1 MSTKRENKPINNSKI
16 QHWIK
21 TFQLEITKRTAPVYR
36 YIKRKAKNVYVPG
49 FQRINLYQVIKFL
62 FKQLNTI
69 GLYDRASA
77 ISFNLIMALPA
88 GFLFLFTIIP
98 YFPKTF
104 KVKKQI
110 LSLFKDI
117 APNSSTYKFILDII
131 NDLLSQHVGIFSFG
145 FILLLFYAS
154 NAMTGIIRSF
164 DKSIMQNK
172 PFFLHQRMRAIRLT
186 IILILLV
193 FASLIV
199 LIGQDQLTT
208 LLREVFDI
216 KRKAILPYWNTLRWL
231 IIILLL
237 FFGNAFIYKY
247 APLVKEKW
255 PLASPGSLL
264 STTLMLITTGGFS
277 YWVNNFSSYNK
288 IYGSIGTVLV
298 VMTLVYIN
306 ALILLIGFELNVSIE
321 VLKKE
326 QEQIDYF
333 N

>member
-1 MSTKRENKPINNSKI
+1 MNQFLNIILKI
-16 QHWIK
+16 VNPFYLFLKQ
-21 TFQLEITKRTAPVYR
+21 
-36 YIKRKAKNVYVPG
+36 KAKAIYIPG
-49 FQRINLYQVIKFL
+49 FQHVNLYQVLSFVY
-62 FKQLNTI
+62 KQLNTI

-88 GFLFLFTIIP
+88 GFLFLFSIIP
-98 YFPKTF
+98 YFPKAF

-110 LSLFKDI
+110 LSVFKDI
-117 APNSSTYKFILDII
+117 APNSSTYKFIMEII

-145 FILLLFYAS
+145 FLLLLFYAS

-193 FASLIV
+193 FASLLV
-199 LIGQDQLTT
+199 LIGQDQLTR

-216 KRKAILPYWNTLRWL
+216 KRKTIVPYWNSIRWA

-247 APLVKEKW
+247 APLIKEKW
-255 PLASPGSLL
+255 PLNSPGALL
-264 STTLMLITTGGFS
+264 STLLMLITSLGFS
-277 YWVNNFSSYNK
+277 YWVNNFSSYSK

-298 VMTLVYIN
+298 VMTLIYLN
-306 ALILLIGFELNVSIE
+306 SLILLIGFELNVSIE

-326 QEQIDYF
+326 QNQLDLL
-333 N
+333 

>member
-1 MSTKRENKPINNSKI
+1 
-16 QHWIK
+16 
-21 TFQLEITKRTAPVYR
+21 
-36 YIKRKAKNVYVPG
+36 
-49 FQRINLYQVIKFL
+49 
-62 FKQLNTI
+62 
-69 GLYDRASA
+69 
-77 ISFNLIMALPA
+77 MALPA
-88 GFLFLFTIIP
+88 AFLFLFSIIP

-104 KVKKQI
+104 KIKKQI
-110 LSLFKDI
+110 LSVFKDI
-117 APNSSTYKFILDII
+117 APNSSTYKFILEII

-145 FILLLFYAS
+145 FLLLLFYAS

-193 FASLIV
+193 FASLLV
-199 LIGQDQLTT
+199 LIGQDQLTR

-216 KRKAILPYWNTLRWL
+216 KRKTIVPYWNLVRWSV
-231 IIILLL
+231 IILLL

-247 APLVKEKW
+247 APLIKEKW
-255 PLASPGSLL
+255 SLMSPGALL
-264 STTLMLITTGGFS
+264 STLLMLITTLGFS
-277 YWVNNFSSYNK
+277 YWVNHFSSYNK

-326 QEQIDYF
+326 QNQLDLL
-333 N
+333 

>member
-1 MSTKRENKPINNSKI
+1 MYLFLK
-16 QHWIK
+16 Q
-21 TFQLEITKRTAPVYR
+21 
-36 YIKRKAKNVYVPG
+36 KAKTIYIPG
-49 FQRINLYQVIKFL
+49 FQHVNLYQVLSFVY
-62 FKQLNTI
+62 KQLNTL

-88 GFLFLFTIIP
+88 GFLFLFSIIP
-98 YFPKTF
+98 YFPKAF
-104 KVKKQI
+104 KIKKQI
-110 LSLFKDI
+110 LSEFKDI
-117 APNSSTYKFILDII
+117 APNSSTYKFIMEII

-145 FILLLFYAS
+145 FLLLLFYAS

-193 FASLIV
+193 FASLLV
-199 LIGQDQLTT
+199 LIGQDQLTR

-216 KRKAILPYWNTLRWL
+216 KRKTIVPYWNSVRWAV
-231 IIILLL
+231 IILLL

-247 APLVKEKW
+247 APLIKERW
-255 PLASPGSLL
+255 PLNSPGALL
-264 STTLMLITTGGFS
+264 STLLMLITTLGFS
-277 YWVNNFSSYNK
+277 YWVNNFSSYSK

-298 VMTLVYIN
+298 VMTLIYLN
-306 ALILLIGFELNVSIE
+306 SLILLIGFELNVSIE

-326 QEQIDYF
+326 QNQLDLL
-333 N
+333 

>member
-1 MSTKRENKPINNSKI
+1 MLKQIKSAFLTLIKPL
-16 QHWIK
+16 
-21 TFQLEITKRTAPVYR
+21 FLFL
-36 YIKRKAKNVYVPG
+36 KRKTKVIYIPG
-49 FQRINLYQVIKFL
+49 FERVNLYQVIKFL
-62 FKQLNTI
+62 FKQLNTL

-88 GFLFLFTIIP
+88 GFLFLFSIIP
-98 YFPKTF
+98 YFPSTF

-110 LSLFKDI
+110 LSVFKDI
-117 APNSSTYKFILDII
+117 SPNSSTYKFILDII

-145 FILLLFYAS
+145 FLLLLFYAS

-193 FASLIV
+193 FASLLV

-208 LLREVFDI
+208 LLIEVFDI
-216 KRKAILPYWNTLRWL
+216 KRKTIVPYWNSVRWGV
-231 IIILLL
+231 IILLL

-247 APLVKEKW
+247 APLIKEKW
-255 PLASPGSLL
+255 SLMSPGALL
-264 STTLMLITTGGFS
+264 STLLMLLTTLGFS
-277 YWVNNFSSYNK
+277 YWVNHFSSYNK

-326 QEQIDYF
+326 Q
-333 N
+333 NN

>member
-1 MSTKRENKPINNSKI
+1 MNKFLTILLNTSKL
-16 QHWIK
+16 
-21 TFQLEITKRTAPVYR
+21 FLNPLFLFF
-36 YIKRKAKNVYVPG
+36 KRKTKAIYIPG
-49 FQRINLYQVIKFL
+49 FQHVNLYQVLSFVY
-62 FKQLNTI
+62 KQLNTL

-88 GFLFLFTIIP
+88 GFLFLFSIIP
-98 YFPKTF
+98 YFPKAF

-110 LSLFKDI
+110 LSVFKDI
-117 APNSSTYKFILDII
+117 APNSSTYKFIMEII

-145 FILLLFYAS
+145 FLLLLFYAS

-193 FASLIV
+193 FASLLV
-199 LIGQDQLTT
+199 LIGQDQLTR

-216 KRKAILPYWNTLRWL
+216 KRKTIVPYWNSVRWA

-247 APLVKEKW
+247 APLIKERW
-255 PLASPGSLL
+255 PLNSPGALL
-264 STTLMLITTGGFS
+264 STLLMLITTLGFS
-277 YWVNNFSSYNK
+277 YWVNNFSSYSK

-298 VMTLVYIN
+298 VMTLIYLN
-306 ALILLIGFELNVSIE
+306 SLILLIGFELNVSIE

-326 QEQIDYF
+326 QNQLDLL
-333 N
+333 

>member
-1 MSTKRENKPINNSKI
+1 MNLFQS
-16 QHWIK
+16 IK
-21 TFQLEITKRTAPVYR
+21 NTFFTVSRPPFLFL
-36 YIKRKAKNVYVPG
+36 KRKAKGIYIPG
-49 FQRINLYQVIKFL
+49 FQHVNLYQVIKFL
-62 FKQLNTI
+62 FKQLNTL

-88 GFLFLFTIIP
+88 GFLFLFSIIP
-98 YFPKTF
+98 YFPSTF

-110 LSLFKDI
+110 LSVFKDI

-131 NDLLSQHVGIFSFG
+131 NDLLSQHVGVFSFG
-145 FILLLFYAS
+145 FLLLLFYAS

-186 IILILLV
+186 IMLILLV
-193 FASLIV
+193 FASILV

-208 LLREVFDI
+208 LLREVFEI
-216 KRKAILPYWNTLRWL
+216 KRKTIVPYWNTVRWGV
-231 IIILLL
+231 IVLLL

-247 APLVKEKW
+247 APLIKEKW
-255 PLASPGSLL
+255 SLMSPGALL
-264 STTLMLITTGGFS
+264 STLLMLITTLGFS
-277 YWVNNFSSYNK
+277 YWVNHFSSYNK

-326 QEQIDYF
+326 QNQLDTL
-333 N
+333 

>member
-1 MSTKRENKPINNSKI
+1 LFLK
-16 QHWIK
+16 Q
-21 TFQLEITKRTAPVYR
+21 
-36 YIKRKAKNVYVPG
+36 KAKTIYIPG
-49 FQRINLYQVIKFL
+49 FQHVNLYQVLSFVY
-62 FKQLNTI
+62 KQLNTL

-88 GFLFLFTIIP
+88 GFLFLFSIIP
-98 YFPKTF
+98 YFPKAF
-104 KVKKQI
+104 KIKKQI
-110 LSLFKDI
+110 LSVFKDI
-117 APNSSTYKFILDII
+117 APNSSTYKFIMEII

-145 FILLLFYAS
+145 FLLLLFYAS

-193 FASLIV
+193 FASLLV
-199 LIGQDQLTT
+199 LIGQDQLTR

-216 KRKAILPYWNTLRWL
+216 KRKTIVPYWNSVRWAV
-231 IIILLL
+231 IILLL

-247 APLVKEKW
+247 APLIKERW
-255 PLASPGSLL
+255 PLNSPGALL
-264 STTLMLITTGGFS
+264 STLLMLITTLGFS
-277 YWVNNFSSYNK
+277 YWVNNFSSYSK

-298 VMTLVYIN
+298 VMTLIYLN
-306 ALILLIGFELNVSIE
+306 SLILLIGFELNVSIE

-326 QEQIDYF
+326 QNQLDLL
-333 N
+333 

>member
-1 MSTKRENKPINNSKI
+1 MKKSLQHIAKKI
-16 QHWIK
+16 QL
-21 TFQLEITKRTAPVYR
+21 TLLPLFQYLAQ
-36 YIKRKAKNVYVPG
+36 KAKKIYIPG
-49 FQRINLYQVIKFL
+49 FQKVNLYQVLRFL
-62 FKQLNTI
+62 FKQLNTL

-117 APNSSTYKFILDII
+117 APNSSTYRFLLDII

-216 KRKAILPYWNTLRWL
+216 QRKTILPYWNTLRWL

-255 PLASPGSLL
+255 PLASPGALL

-321 VLKKE
+321 LLKKE
-326 QEQIDYF
+326 QDQVDYF

>member
-1 MSTKRENKPINNSKI
+1 MKKSLQHIAKKI
-16 QHWIK
+16 QL
-21 TFQLEITKRTAPVYR
+21 TLLPLFQYLAQ
-36 YIKRKAKNVYVPG
+36 KAKKIYIPG
-49 FQRINLYQVIKFL
+49 FQKINLYQVLRFL
-62 FKQLNTI
+62 FKQLNTL

-110 LSLFKDI
+110 LSIFKDI
-117 APNSSTYKFILDII
+117 APNSSTYRFLLDII

-216 KRKAILPYWNTLRWL
+216 QRKTILPYWNTLRWL

-255 PLASPGSLL
+255 PLASPGALL

-321 VLKKE
+321 LLKKE
-326 QEQIDYF
+326 QDQVDYF

>member
-1 MSTKRENKPINNSKI
+1 LNQFLNILLKI
-16 QHWIK
+16 VNPLYLFLKQ
-21 TFQLEITKRTAPVYR
+21 
-36 YIKRKAKNVYVPG
+36 KAKAIYIPG
-49 FQRINLYQVIKFL
+49 FQHVNLYQVLSFVY
-62 FKQLNTI
+62 KQLNTL

-88 GFLFLFTIIP
+88 GFLFLFSIIP
-98 YFPKTF
+98 YFPKAF
-104 KVKKQI
+104 KIKKQI
-110 LSLFKDI
+110 LSVFKDI
-117 APNSSTYKFILDII
+117 APNSSTYKFIMEII

-145 FILLLFYAS
+145 FLLLLFYAS

-193 FASLIV
+193 FASLLV
-199 LIGQDQLTT
+199 LIGQDQLTR

-216 KRKAILPYWNTLRWL
+216 KRKTIVPYWNSVRWAV
-231 IIILLL
+231 IILLL

-247 APLVKEKW
+247 APLIKERW
-255 PLASPGSLL
+255 PLNSPGALL
-264 STTLMLITTGGFS
+264 STLLMLITTLGFS
-277 YWVNNFSSYNK
+277 YWVNNFSSYSK

-298 VMTLVYIN
+298 VMTLIYLN
-306 ALILLIGFELNVSIE
+306 SLILLIGFELNVSIE

-326 QEQIDYF
+326 QNQLDLL
-333 N
+333 

>member
-1 MSTKRENKPINNSKI
+1 MHLLKQIKSAFLTLIKPL
-16 QHWIK
+16 
-21 TFQLEITKRTAPVYR
+21 FLFL
-36 YIKRKAKNVYVPG
+36 KRKTKVIYIPG
-49 FQRINLYQVIKFL
+49 FERVNLYQVIKFL
-62 FKQLNTI
+62 FKQLNTL

-88 GFLFLFTIIP
+88 GFLFLFSIIP
-98 YFPKTF
+98 YFPSTF

-110 LSLFKDI
+110 LSVFKDI
-117 APNSSTYKFILDII
+117 SPNSSTYKFILDII

-145 FILLLFYAS
+145 FLLLLFYAS

-193 FASLIV
+193 FASLLV

-216 KRKAILPYWNTLRWL
+216 KRKTIVPYWNSVRWGV
-231 IIILLL
+231 IILLL

-247 APLVKEKW
+247 APLIKEKW
-255 PLASPGSLL
+255 SLMSPGALL
-264 STTLMLITTGGFS
+264 STLLMLLTTLGFS
-277 YWVNNFSSYNK
+277 YWVNHFSSYNK

-326 QEQIDYF
+326 Q
-333 N
+333 NN

>member
-1 MSTKRENKPINNSKI
+1 MKKRLQHIAKKI
-16 QHWIK
+16 QL
-21 TFQLEITKRTAPVYR
+21 TLLTLFQYLAQ
-36 YIKRKAKNVYVPG
+36 KAKKINIPG
-49 FQRINLYQVIKFL
+49 FQKINLYQVLRFL
-62 FKQLNTI
+62 FKQLNTL

-117 APNSSTYKFILDII
+117 APNSSTYRFLLDII

-216 KRKAILPYWNTLRWL
+216 QRKTILPYWNTLRWL

-255 PLASPGSLL
+255 PLASPGALL

-321 VLKKE
+321 LLKKE
-326 QEQIDYF
+326 QDQVDYF

>member
-1 MSTKRENKPINNSKI
+1 MNIKKEKTNNSTTLLLILKGLYSF
-16 QHWIK
+16 
-21 TFQLEITKRTAPVYR
+21 TFRLVGPILRMLVRTA
-36 YIKRKAKNVYVPG
+36 KRIQLPG
-49 FQRINLYQVIKFL
+49 FQQINLYQVIKFL
-62 FKQLNTI
+62 FKQLNTL

-77 ISFNLIMALPA
+77 ISFNLLMALPA
-88 GFLFLFTIIP
+88 GFLFLFSLIP
-98 YFPKTF
+98 YFPKSF
-104 KVKKQI
+104 KLKKQI

-117 APNSSTYKFILDII
+117 APNSSTYNFILEII

-164 DKSIMQNK
+164 DKSIMQNR

-186 IILILLV
+186 IILMLLV

-199 LIGQDQLTT
+199 LIGQDQLTR
-208 LLREVFDI
+208 LLRVGFDI
-216 KRKAILPYWNTLRWL
+216 NRSTILPYWNFIRWV
-231 IIILLL
+231 IIVMLL
-237 FFGNAFIYKY
+237 FLGNAFIYKF
-247 APLVKEKW
+247 APHIKEKW
-255 PLASPGSLL
+255 PLASPGALL
-264 STTLMLITTGGFS
+264 STLLMLLTTYGFS

-298 VMTLVYIN
+298 VMTIIYIN

-321 VLKKE
+321 LIKKE
-326 QEQIDYF
+326 QDKIDYF

>member
-1 MSTKRENKPINNSKI
+1 MYLFLK
-16 QHWIK
+16 Q
-21 TFQLEITKRTAPVYR
+21 
-36 YIKRKAKNVYVPG
+36 KAKTIYIPG
-49 FQRINLYQVIKFL
+49 FQHVNLYQVLSFVY
-62 FKQLNTI
+62 KQLNTL

-88 GFLFLFTIIP
+88 GFLFLFSIIP
-98 YFPKTF
+98 YFPKAF
-104 KVKKQI
+104 KIKKQI
-110 LSLFKDI
+110 LSVFKDI
-117 APNSSTYKFILDII
+117 APNSSTYKFIMEII

-145 FILLLFYAS
+145 FLLLLFYAS

-193 FASLIV
+193 FASLLV
-199 LIGQDQLTT
+199 LIGQDQLTR

-216 KRKAILPYWNTLRWL
+216 KRKTIVPYWNSVRWAV
-231 IIILLL
+231 IILLL

-247 APLVKEKW
+247 APLIKERW
-255 PLASPGSLL
+255 PLNSPGALL
-264 STTLMLITTGGFS
+264 STLLMLITTLGFS
-277 YWVNNFSSYNK
+277 YWVNNFSSYSK

-298 VMTLVYIN
+298 VMTLIYLN
-306 ALILLIGFELNVSIE
+306 SLILLIGFELNVSIE

-326 QEQIDYF
+326 QNQLDLL
-333 N
+333 

>member
-1 MSTKRENKPINNSKI
+1 MFQPIKNNFFTVARP
-16 QHWIK
+16 
-21 TFQLEITKRTAPVYR
+21 TFLFL
-36 YIKRKAKNVYVPG
+36 KRKAKGIYIPG
-49 FQRINLYQVIKFL
+49 FQHVNLYQVIKFL
-62 FKQLNTI
+62 FKQLNTL

-88 GFLFLFTIIP
+88 GFLFLFSIIP
-98 YFPKTF
+98 YFPSTF

-110 LSLFKDI
+110 LSVFKDI
-117 APNSSTYKFILDII
+117 APNSSTYIFILDII
-131 NDLLSQHVGIFSFG
+131 NDLLSQHVGVFSFG
-145 FILLLFYAS
+145 FLLLLFYAS

-186 IILILLV
+186 IMLILLV
-193 FASLIV
+193 FASILV

-216 KRKAILPYWNTLRWL
+216 KRKTIVPYWNTVRWGV
-231 IIILLL
+231 IVLLL

-247 APLVKEKW
+247 APLIKEKW
-255 PLASPGSLL
+255 SLMSPGALL
-264 STTLMLITTGGFS
+264 STLLMLITTLGFS
-277 YWVNNFSSYNK
+277 YWVNHFSSYNK

-326 QEQIDYF
+326 QNQLDTL
-333 N
+333 